1 MVQRV
6 CTCGSAYAV
15 CTEKLAAHIL
25 ICIIL
30 WVMKTFI
37 VNRSGLKICVVVE
50 GPRKP
55 GKLVFVMHG
64 LGGTKEGGEIRAM
77 ATAFLELDYTVVSF
91 DATHS
96 VGESDGEYADAT
108 VTNYYNDLE
117 DVIGWASKRSW
128 YGEPFVLAGHS
139 LGGIGTALFA
149 ERNPGKVK
157 GLAPIATVVSG
168 KLSVKTYGASREP
181 EELREWRKTGVQARE
196 GRNGAKLMLK
206 WRHMEDREK
215 YDLLPHADRLAMP
228 VLMVVGD
235 RDKRTPVEHQK
246 ILFDALPGPK
256 EFHVIEGAGH
266 VFREESE
273 RAELRRLVKAWAAK
287 L

>member
-1 MVQRV
+1 
-6 CTCGSAYAV
+6 
-15 CTEKLAAHIL
+15 
-25 ICIIL
+25 
-30 WVMKTFI
+30 MKTFI
-37 VNRSGLKICVVVE
+37 VNRSGQKICVVVE
-50 GPRKP
+50 GPRMP
-55 GKLVFVMHG
+55 GKLAFVMHG
-64 LGGTKEGGEIRAM
+64 LGGTKEGGEIRAIV
-77 ATAFLELDYTVVSF
+77 TAFLELDYTVVSF

-108 VTNYYNDLE
+108 VTNYYTDLE
-117 DVIGWASKRSW
+117 DVIGWASKRPW
-128 YGEPFVLAGHS
+128 YGEPFVLGGHS
-139 LGGIGTALFA
+139 LGGIGTALFT

-168 KLSVKTYGASREP
+168 KLSVETYGESRES
-181 EELREWRKTGVQARE
+181 EELDKWRQTGVQARE

-215 YDLLPHADRLAMP
+215 YDLLPHAGRLTMP

-235 RDKRTPVEHQK
+235 RDKRTPVDHQK
-246 ILFDALPGPK
+246 KLFDVLPGPK
-256 EFHVIEGAGH
+256 EFHIIRGAGH

-273 RAELRRLVKAWAAK
+273 RAELHRLVKAWAAN